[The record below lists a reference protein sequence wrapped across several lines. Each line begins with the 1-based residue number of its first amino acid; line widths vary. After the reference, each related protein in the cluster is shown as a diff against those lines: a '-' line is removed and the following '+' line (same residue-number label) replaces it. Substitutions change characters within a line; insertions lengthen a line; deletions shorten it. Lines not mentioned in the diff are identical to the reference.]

1 MREPWTSRGGPTL
14 LLVEKVAVRLGS
26 PVSSQS
32 EPWEEQSPAGLQVTG
47 TIYRREVLMFGAS
60 HFCFKYFKL

>member
-1 MREPWTSRGGPTL
+1 M
-14 LLVEKVAVRLGS
+14 LVEKVAVLLGS

-47 TIYRREVLMFGAS
+47 TIYRREMLMFGAS
-60 HFCFKYFKL
+60 RFCFKYFKL